1 MPRIAIDTMGG
12 DQAPGVPIAGAIRAV
27 SEHPELEVVLV
38 GPTDLIEESLASA
51 GCEDA
56 RIQIVHSSEWI
67 TMADSPVEALRTK
80 PDSSMNVM
88 VRLHKDGAVDGIF
101 SAGNTGAMV
110 ASCSMQLRML
120 EGVRRPAIAL
130 PLPCGENP
138 MVLCDGGANVEC
150 KPVHL
155 LQNAIMAASVLRCAY
170 SVENP
175 RVGLLNVGSEKDKGH
190 SLAKETFQ
198 LLEKSG
204 LQFIGNVEG
213 SDIFQSDVD
222 DVDVVVC
229 DGFVGNIV
237 LKTAEGFSEEL
248 FQILATEL
256 GDGSGDSGDDSG
268 STGALLER
276 GLQRIRSRFDYSEYG
291 GAPLL
296 GPRGVCTIGHGRSDE
311 KAVSNALG
319 WTLRMIETGVQQD
332 VIESIRTEME
342 MVEAVKSG
350 QAESSASS

>member
-12 DQAPGVPIAGAIRAV
+12 DQAPDVPIAGAIRAL
-27 SEHPELEVVLV
+27 SEHPDLEVVLV
-38 GPTDLIEESLASA
+38 GPKDQIEQRLASA
-51 GCEDA
+51 GCDED
-56 RIQIVHSSEWI
+56 RIQIVHCSEWV
-67 TMADSPVEALRTK
+67 TMDDSPVEALRTK
-80 PDSSMNVM
+80 PDSSLNVM
-88 VRLHKDGAVDGIF
+88 VGLHKEKEVDGIF

-110 ASCSMQLRML
+110 ASCTMQLRML
-120 EGVRRPAIAL
+120 DGVRRPAIAL
-130 PLPCGENP
+130 PLPCGETP
-138 MVLCDGGANVEC
+138 VMLCDGGANVEC

-170 SVENP
+170 SVDNP

-190 SLAKETFQ
+190 SLAKESFR

-204 LQFIGNVEG
+204 LRFTGNVEG
-213 SDIFQSDVD
+213 SDIFQS

-256 GDGSGDSGDDSG
+256 GNGLTDSSDDGGP
-268 STGALLER
+268 TGALLER

-319 WTLRMIETGVQQD
+319 WTLRIIETGVQQD

-342 MVEAVKSG
+342 MVESVGSG

>member
-12 DQAPGVPIAGAIRAV
+12 DQAPAVPIAGAIRAV
-27 SEHPELEVVLV
+27 SEHPDLEVALV
-38 GPTDLIEESLASA
+38 GPSDLIEERLASA
-51 GCEDA
+51 GCDEA
-56 RIQIVHSSEWI
+56 RIQIVHCSEWV
-67 TMADSPVEALRTK
+67 TMDDSPVEALRTK
-80 PDSSMNVM
+80 PDSSLNVM
-88 VRLHKDGAVDGIF
+88 VRLHKEKAVDGIF

-110 ASCSMQLRML
+110 AACTMHLRML

-130 PLPCGENP
+130 PLPCGDTP
-138 MVLCDGGANVEC
+138 VMLCDGGANVEC

-155 LQNAIMAASVLRCAY
+155 LQNAIMAATVLRCAY

-190 SLAKETFQ
+190 SLAKEAFQ

-204 LQFIGNVEG
+204 LQFTGNVEG

-222 DVDVVVC
+222 VVVC
-229 DGFVGNIV
+229 DGFVGNVV

-248 FQILATEL
+248 FQILAAEL
-256 GDGSGDSGDDSG
+256 GDGLADTGDDSG
-268 STGALLER
+268 SSGALLER

-342 MVEAVKSG
+342 MVESVGSG